1 MVSAGYLWGMID
13 ESFDKE
19 QMEGPP
25 QPWEFRSKK
34 AWQRLIIM
42 LGGVTV
48 NFILGILLFSII
60 LFTWGEQYLS
70 NENALYGIAVL
81 ELGED
86 MGLQDGDKIMAIGDF
101 VPDRF
106 DASEAIRQIIINEAR
121 TITVERDGRT
131 TELAVPADLAKSLA
145 SFDNKDKGFYEPR
158 IPITLAHIEPGFPG
172 AEAGLQLED
181 QIISLNGT
189 PTRFY
194 DQYSPLARSLKNQEV
209 EIGLLRGSDTV
220 IVTATM
226 DTIGRLGFIPYGYS
240 KYYDFSQ
247 KEYAMGPAMV
257 GGWHRSIGFL
267 GDQIKAFGQMFSG
280 NLPWRDSLGGPI
292 AIATMF
298 KDKANPNKWNWRK
311 FWSLTA
317 MLSLILGFMNLLP
330 IPALDGGHVMFLIW
344 EVLTGRKPSDKVLEY
359 ATLAGFLILVA
370 FMIFVFGNDISR
382 LFK

>member
-1 MVSAGYLWGMID
+1 
-13 ESFDKE
+13 
-19 QMEGPP
+19 
-25 QPWEFRSKK
+25 
-34 AWQRLIIM
+34 
-42 LGGVTV
+42 
-48 NFILGILLFSII
+48 
-60 LFTWGEQYLS
+60 
-70 NENALYGIAVL
+70 
-81 ELGED
+81 
-86 MGLQDGDKIMAIGDF
+86 
-101 VPDRF
+101 
-106 DASEAIRQIIINEAR
+106 
-121 TITVERDGRT
+121 
-131 TELAVPADLAKSLA
+131 
-145 SFDNKDKGFYEPR
+145 
-158 IPITLAHIEPGFPG
+158 
-172 AEAGLQLED
+172 
-181 QIISLNGT
+181 
-189 PTRFY
+189 
-194 DQYSPLARSLKNQEV
+194 V